1 MQDRI
6 RFEMAIHIT
15 ARVRILLLSKTMI
28 RGDILNN
35 NGFLY
40 AILNRCGNFV
50 AQIPQKLSELEEKS
64 K

>member
-15 ARVRILLLSKTMI
+15 ARVIILFLSKILI

-40 AILNRCGNFV
+40 AILNRCGNSV
-50 AQIPQKLSELEEKS
+50 VPSELEEKS